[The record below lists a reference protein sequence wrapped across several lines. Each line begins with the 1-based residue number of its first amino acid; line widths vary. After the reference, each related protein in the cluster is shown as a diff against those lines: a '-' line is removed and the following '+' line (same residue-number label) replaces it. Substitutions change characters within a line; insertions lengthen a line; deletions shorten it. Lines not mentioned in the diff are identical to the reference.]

1 MTLPEILLQ
10 TTALVQEFEPGKPV
24 LQTPPLA
31 FAPSSLSLL
40 AGRNGSGKTV
50 CSKILAGLIGPSRGE
65 VRVNS
70 TPLREYPGGPAAVV
84 GYAFQDAR
92 IQAVGERVLDDC
104 LFGPMNLG
112 KGAAE
117 AAAMAQAA
125 LGACGLWERRKVFVH
140 SLSGGELRR
149 LSLAGILALDPAVL
163 VLDEPFANLDLDGV
177 RSVLRILRELK
188 AQGKALI
195 VATHELEKVLA
206 MADRVLVLDAGTLA
220 FDGAPGAFLGRDL
233 EGWGLRDPRARSG
246 DIEGLSW
253 LD

>member
-1 MTLPEILLQ
+1 
-10 TTALVQEFEPGKPV
+10 
-24 LQTPPLA
+24 
-31 FAPSSLSLL
+31 
-40 AGRNGSGKTV
+40 
-50 CSKILAGLIGPSRGE
+50 
-65 VRVNS
+65 
-70 TPLREYPGGPAAVV
+70 
-84 GYAFQDAR
+84 
-92 IQAVGERVLDDC
+92 
-104 LFGPMNLG
+104 
-112 KGAAE
+112 
-117 AAAMAQAA
+117 MAQAA

-220 FDGAPGAFLGRDL
+220 FDGAPGAFLERDL
-233 EGWGLRDPRARSG
+233 EGWGLRDPRTRSG

>member
-1 MTLPEILLQ
+1 MAEILLQ
-10 TTALVQEFEPGKPV
+10 TTGLIQEFEPGRPV
-24 LQTPPLA
+24 LQTPALA
-31 FAPSSLSLL
+31 FPPSSLSLL

-50 CSKILAGLIGPSRGE
+50 CSKILAGLLGPSRGE
-65 VRVNS
+65 VRVS
-70 TPLREYPGGPAAVV
+70 SIPLGKYPGGPAAAV

-112 KGAAE
+112 KSASEAE
-117 AAAMAQAA
+117 TMAKAA
-125 LGACGLWERRKVFVH
+125 LEACGLWERRKVFVH

-163 VLDEPFANLDLDGV
+163 ILDEPFANLDLDGV
-177 RSVLRILRELK
+177 RSVLRILRDLK
-188 AQGKALI
+188 ARGKALI

-206 MADRVLVLDAGTLA
+206 MAGRVLVLDAGRLA
-220 FDGAPGAFLGRDL
+220 FDGEPEAFLEGDL
-233 EGWGLRDPRARSG
+233 EAWGLRDPRTRPG
-246 DIEGLSW
+246 DIKGLSW